1 MTDSVPSAGSAPASP
16 VPDRRDLVGY
26 GGRPPRVAWPG
37 GAKVAVSFVINF
49 EEGGE
54 YSVGDGDHRNE
65 LVHEAIDDVGALPD
79 PCTESHFG
87 YGTRAAWWRIAALFD
102 RYGMKPTVSSCGR
115 AVERSPWVAADA
127 VARGYEVSCHGWR
140 WERHTGMDEAHEREM
155 IAKTH
160 AAIEAACGVA
170 PVGWHTRSASSVNTR
185 RLLVEHGG
193 FLYDSDAYD
202 DDLPYFKTVAGKRH
216 LVLPYAFD
224 TNDMRFRPG
233 GAFVHGEDFARYV
246 LAAYDW
252 LAAEAD
258 EAPRMMSVGLHL
270 RTIGRPGRIGGLA
283 AILAGLVERNTA
295 WVARRDEIARH
306 FIAEMDR

>member
-1 MTDSVPSAGSAPASP
+1 MSE
-16 VPDRRDLVGY
+16 DRRNLIGY
-26 GGRPPRVAWPG
+26 GGRPPRIAWPN

-54 YSVGDGDHRNE
+54 FSVADGDERNE

-87 YGTRAAWWRIAALFD
+87 YGTRAAWWRIAGVFD
-102 RYGMKPTVSSCGR
+102 RYGAKATVSSCGR
-115 AVERSPWVAADA
+115 AAERSPWLVQDA
-127 VARGYEVSCHGWR
+127 VARGHEVSCHGWR
-140 WERHTGMDEAHEREM
+140 WQRHAGMDEDAEREV
-155 IAKTH
+155 IARTYDTI
-160 AAIEAACGVA
+160 AAACGVP
-170 PVGWHTRSASSVNTR
+170 PVGWHTRSASSLNTR
-185 RLLVEHGG
+185 RLLVDHGG

-202 DDLPYFKTVAGKRH
+202 DDLPYFVEVTGRRH

-233 GAFVHGEDFARYV
+233 GAFVHGDDFSRYV

-252 LAAEAD
+252 LVGEAD

-270 RTIGRPGRIGGLA
+270 RTIGRPGRI
-283 AILAGLVERNTA
+283 AGLETILRTISQSGTA
-295 WVARRDEIARH
+295 WIARRDAIARH
-306 FIAEMDR
+306 FIEEMEG

>member
-1 MTDSVPSAGSAPASP
+1 MSE
-16 VPDRRDLVGY
+16 DRRNLIGY
-26 GGRPPRVAWPG
+26 GGRPPRIAWPN

-54 YSVGDGDHRNE
+54 FSVADGDERNE

-87 YGTRAAWWRIAALFD
+87 YGTRAAWWRIAGVFD
-102 RYGMKPTVSSCGR
+102 RYGARATVSSCGR
-115 AVERSPWVAADA
+115 AAERSPWLVQDA
-127 VARGYEVSCHGWR
+127 VARGHEVSCHGWR
-140 WERHTGMDEAHEREM
+140 WQRHTGMDEDAEREV
-155 IAKTH
+155 IARTYDTI
-160 AAIEAACGVA
+160 AAACGVP
-170 PVGWHTRSASSVNTR
+170 PVGWHTRSASSLNTR

-202 DDLPYFKTVAGKRH
+202 DDLPYFVEVTGRRH

-233 GAFVHGEDFARYV
+233 GAFVHGDDFSRYV

-252 LAAEAD
+252 LVGEAD

-270 RTIGRPGRIGGLA
+270 RTIGRPGRI
-283 AILAGLVERNTA
+283 AGLETILRTISQSGTA
-295 WVARRDEIARH
+295 WIARRDAIARH
-306 FIAEMDR
+306 FIEEMEG

>member
-1 MTDSVPSAGSAPASP
+1 MSESGMSGA
-16 VPDRRDLVGY
+16 DRRDLVGY
-26 GGRPPRVAWPG
+26 GGKPPSVGWPG
-37 GAKVAVSFVINF
+37 GAKVAVSLVINF

-54 YSVGDGDHRNE
+54 YAVGDGDHRNE
-65 LVHEAIDDVGALPD
+65 LVHEAVDDVGALPD

-87 YGTRAAWWRIAALFD
+87 YGTRAAWWRIAKVLD
-102 RYGMKPTVSSCGR
+102 RYGVKATVSSCGR
-115 AVERSPWVAADA
+115 AVERSPWLAQDA

-140 WERHTGMDEAHEREM
+140 WERHAGMDEASERER
-155 IAKTH
+155 IARTYDTI
-160 AAIEAACGVA
+160 AAACGVP
-170 PVGWHTRSASSVNTR
+170 PVGWHTRSASSLNTR

-193 FLYDSDAYD
+193 FLYDFDAYD
-202 DDLPYFKTVAGKRH
+202 DDLPYFTEVAGQRH

-233 GAFVHGEDFARYV
+233 GAFVHGADFASYV
-246 LAAYDW
+246 LAAFDW

-283 AILAGLVERNTA
+283 AILDGLSQRGTA
-295 WVARRDEIARH
+295 WIARRDEIARH
-306 FIAEMDR
+306 WIGNAPA